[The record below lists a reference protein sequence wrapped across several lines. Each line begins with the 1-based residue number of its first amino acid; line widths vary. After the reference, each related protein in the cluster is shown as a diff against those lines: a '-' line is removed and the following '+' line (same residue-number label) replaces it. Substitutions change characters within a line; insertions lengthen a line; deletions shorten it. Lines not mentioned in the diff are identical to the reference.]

1 METKYYLHKTWTN
14 CITRDMGLTKA
25 WTHDNR
31 HKTMEKETKTHMT
44 RDSRKRR
51 HKTPDIRQKTTDTR
65 DNNMKKDTRQYVR

>member
-1 METKYYLHKTWTN
+1 
-14 CITRDMGLTKA
+14 
-25 WTHDNR
+25 
-31 HKTMEKETKTHMT
+31 MT